1 MDLEL
6 TYTKI
11 GDYYYPDIALPDT
24 TKYHIGRY
32 GRMHQRYLKEHRP
45 VIWGQLSLMGDLSKH
60 LFEIDTACNEQM
72 RYLIKEMAKRE
83 GVTEALKAADPMTW
97 VEQIRVSN
105 TYTTDEQQKRV
116 KIREIEIIYNFIGAF
131 DFEGAREQSQTAQDK
146 NNAKVGA
153 A

>member
-1 MDLEL
+1 MDLGL

-97 VEQIRVSN
+97 VGRMNNIRSRAEEIVLHDLVY
-105 TYTTDEQQKRV
+105 TY
-116 KIREIEIIYNFIGAF
+116 
-131 DFEGAREQSQTAQDK
+131 
-146 NNAKVGA
+146 
-153 A
+153 